1 MTYSKTIVSEAMK
14 STFLTVALF
23 TLFDLLIQGYSNYH
37 NWIITFYVTLL
48 SLYCLIAKR
57 YL

>member
-1 MTYSKTIVSEAMK
+1 MTYNKTIVNESMK

-23 TLFDLLIQGYSNYH
+23 MLFDLIIQGYSNYH
-37 NWIITFYVTLL
+37 NWIITFYVILFG
-48 SLYCLIAKR
+48 LYCLIAKR